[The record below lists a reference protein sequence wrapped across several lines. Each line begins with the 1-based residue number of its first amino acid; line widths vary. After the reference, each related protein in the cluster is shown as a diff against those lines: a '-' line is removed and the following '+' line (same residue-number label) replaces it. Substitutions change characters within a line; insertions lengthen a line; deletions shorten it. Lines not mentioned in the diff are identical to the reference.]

1 MGFSLSFPFSDSGY
15 DIGILDSPHTV
26 DTGDLYDNDDYVK
39 YIVSYTKDLF
49 FFFWRF
55 KIQITVI

>member
-1 MGFSLSFPFSDSGY
+1 MGFDLSFPFFSDSGY
-15 DIGILDSPHTV
+15 DIGILDSLHTV

-49 FFFWRF
+49 FFFLA
-55 KIQITVI
+55 I